1 MSKKKSN
8 NKRHKDLK
16 SKNAEPKNSKPKN
29 ASEQN
34 KQNNQSKQRA
44 TSRDTYKKEKQK
56 TLVGEFPRR
65 VTKRQ
70 KTNELTLV
78 RVAIVMVIAIALTT
92 WLKTDKLAGYWLQEY
107 DTNQPFA
114 RMGDTSIGKAGQGIE
129 TFVNDNKIEDG
140 LSAISKGLNS
150 GANQLFYAQEV
161 AKRDKLIKQKAMAHQ
176 KAQRSKRR
184 SKAKYLAK
192 ISSSKRQQYH
202 TQVKQTQRQS
212 INGSAV
218 AKIEIADGQKA
229 LFIGDSLMQGV
240 APWVMRQLQRK
251 HQIDSIDLSKH
262 STGLAYSKFFDWPA
276 TVEKTL
282 PENPEVVALFV
293 FLGGNDG
300 QSVVD
305 PNTKRHT
312 RFASERWDELYSE
325 KIQRIIQTAEQYNVQ
340 ILWVTPPHMKDK

>member
-8 NKRHKDLK
+8 NKRHKDLE
-16 SKNAEPKNSKPKN
+16 SKNAKPKNSKPKN

-34 KQNNQSKQRA
+34 KQNNQSKQRP
-44 TSRDTYKKEKQK
+44 TSRDTYKNEKQK
-56 TLVGEFPRR
+56 TLVGEFPKR

-78 RVAIVMVIAIALTT
+78 RVAIVMVIAITLTT

-129 TFVNDNKIEDG
+129 GFVNDNKIEDG

-150 GANQLFYAQEV
+150 GANRLFYAQEM
-161 AKRDKLIKQKAMAHQ
+161 AKRDKLIKQKEMVRQQAQ
-176 KAQRSKRR
+176 QDKQRSD
-184 SKAKYLAK
+184 SKHRQSKSKYSAK
-192 ISSSKRQQYH
+192 ISMPKKSQQQFRPQFGQSFQQQSKHQTAQQA
-202 TQVKQTQRQS
+202 TQQGAVNQTLTGQTQRQS

-240 APWVMRQLQRK
+240 APWVMRQLQSK
-251 HQIDSIDLSKH
+251 HKIDSIDLSKH
-262 STGLAYSKFFDWPA
+262 STGLAYSKFFDC
-276 TVEKTL
+276 L
-282 PENPEVVALFV
+282 QL
-293 FLGGNDG
+293 
-300 QSVVD
+300 
-305 PNTKRHT
+305 
-312 RFASERWDELYSE
+312 
-325 KIQRIIQTAEQYNVQ
+325 
-340 ILWVTPPHMKDK
+340 